1 MTAFR
6 LLHNVGANPIM
17 TTSSNNLHSFLSF
30 PEVIQQFTQN
40 GFVFA
45 TTHTRFFTRSNEEE
59 AE

>member
-1 MTAFR
+1 VTAFR
-6 LLHNVGANPIM
+6 LLPNVGANPIV

-45 TTHTRFFTRSNEEE
+45 TKHTFLHKV
-59 AE
+59 